1 MKTWSE
7 TNMKVQSIIIAGLSL
22 IRLLLSLF
30 ALWLTLGWKVRK
42 TRRAFE
48 KQLIHQG
55 MAKKDAKRLSA
66 QYSKM
71 KNEIM
76 NTLKG
81 SLVRNI

>member
-1 MKTWSE
+1 MKIS
-7 TNMKVQSIIIAGLSL
+7 SIISAGVSL
-22 IRLLLSLF
+22 IRLLLSLL
-30 ALWLTLGWKVRK
+30 ALWLTLGWKVHK

-48 KQLIHQG
+48 KQLIRQG
-55 MAKKDAKRLSA
+55 MAKKDAKKLSA

>member
-1 MKTWSE
+1 MKIS
-7 TNMKVQSIIIAGLSL
+7 SIVSAGVSL

-48 KQLIHQG
+48 KQLIRQG
-55 MAKKDAKRLSA
+55 MAKKDAKKLSA

-76 NTLKG
+76 NSLKG
-81 SLVRNI
+81 SLFRNI

>member
-1 MKTWSE
+1 MKI
-7 TNMKVQSIIIAGLSL
+7 QSVIIAGVSL
-22 IRLLLSLF
+22 IHLLLSLF
-30 ALWLTLGWKVRK
+30 VLWLTFGWKVRK

-48 KQLIHQG
+48 KQLIRQG
-55 MAKKDAKRLSA
+55 MAKKDAKKLSA

>member
-48 KQLIHQG
+48 KQLIRQG
-55 MAKKDAKRLSA
+55 MAKKDAKKLSA

-71 KNEIM
+71 KNEM
-76 NTLKG
+76 MSTLKG
-81 SLVRNI
+81 SVFRSL

>member
-1 MKTWSE
+1 MKI
-7 TNMKVQSIIIAGLSL
+7 QSVIIAGVSL

-30 ALWLTLGWKVRK
+30 VLWLTFGWKVRK

-48 KQLIHQG
+48 KQLIRQG

>member
-1 MKTWSE
+1 MKLR
-7 TNMKVQSIIIAGLSL
+7 SIIYIVPSL
-22 IRLLLSLF
+22 TRLLLSLL

-42 TRRAFE
+42 TRKAFE

-55 MAKKDAKRLSA
+55 MAKKDAKKLSA

-76 NTLKG
+76 NSLKG
-81 SLVRNI
+81 SLFRNI

>member
-1 MKTWSE
+1 METRSE
-7 TNMKVQSIIIAGLSL
+7 TNMKLQSIIIAGLSL

-48 KQLIHQG
+48 KQLIRQG
-55 MAKKDAKRLSA
+55 MAKKDAKKLSA

-71 KNEIM
+71 KNDIM

>member
-1 MKTWSE
+1 MKI
-7 TNMKVQSIIIAGLSL
+7 QSVIIAGFSL

-30 ALWLTLGWKVRK
+30 VLWLTFGWKVRK

-48 KQLIHQG
+48 KQLIRQG
-55 MAKKDAKRLSA
+55 MAKKDAKRLSV